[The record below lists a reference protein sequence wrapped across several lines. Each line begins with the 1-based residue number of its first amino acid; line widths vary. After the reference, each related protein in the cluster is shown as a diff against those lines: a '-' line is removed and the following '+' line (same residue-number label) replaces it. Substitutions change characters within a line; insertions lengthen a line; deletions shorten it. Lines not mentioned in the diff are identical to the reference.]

1 MCSGGADR
9 ASFQRRHVLPKD
21 IDPNAVLCRLM
32 DDATTILVTAP
43 YLSMVSKLTNHNRP
57 AVDYVLGLDEKGI
70 QFLRRYNT
78 RNTKQ
83 NARQNSTKQN
93 AKHPARSGSKVK
105 EGNWLVELIKSDRK
119 CFLFLFD
126 LFVH

>member
-1 MCSGGADR
+1 
-9 ASFQRRHVLPKD
+9 
-21 IDPNAVLCRLM
+21 M